1 MTVPTSATAFS
12 LIATYKDGYQV
23 TKTGPIQQVDLVP
36 NASVSPNPVLKSTT
50 LTAKNL
56 MQKAAAATLNS
67 VAWQITPGGGSG
79 TLGATFLPVNGTAGV
94 TAPATTGNYNLNLT
108 YNYTDHNGAPQS
120 AQVQKPFQ
128 VTDFVPVPVL
138 GVYKGANK
146 TQPVIPFGGVY
157 SLTTN
162 TAYFLWDEETIPGGG
177 THPGAKF
184 YRSSDQNQS
193 IGPSDTLIG
202 QVTGAPGP
210 VNYNSGAAECSTNCY
225 IKVEVSGSVKAF
237 KIAIDAPGGGGCQRR
252 RNPCGEPLRPD
263 RGQRRQPRAVH
274 GVGHGLPRH
283 RLLQPGPG
291 VTKAAVAAAAV
302 AAVEAAADARRSSP
316 TA

>member
-1 MTVPTSATAFS
+1 M
-12 LIATYKDGYQV
+12 
-23 TKTGPIQQVDLVP
+23 
-36 NASVSPNPVLKSTT
+36 
-50 LTAKNL
+50 
-56 MQKAAAATLNS
+56 
-67 VAWQITPGGGSG
+67 
-79 TLGATFLPVNGTAGV
+79 
-94 TAPATTGNYNLNLT
+94 
-108 YNYTDHNGAPQS
+108 
-120 AQVQKPFQ
+120 
-128 VTDFVPVPVL
+128 PVPVL

-225 IKVEVSGSVKAF
+225 IKVEVSGSVRAF
-237 KIAIDAPGGGGCQRR
+237 KIAIDAPGGGGRRR

-263 RGQRRQPRAVH
+263 RGQRGQPRAVH
-274 GVGHGLPRH
+274 RVGHRFPRH
-283 RLLQPGPG
+283 RLLRLDLG
-291 VTKAAVAAAAV
+291 
-302 AAVEAAADARRSSP
+302 
-316 TA
+316 